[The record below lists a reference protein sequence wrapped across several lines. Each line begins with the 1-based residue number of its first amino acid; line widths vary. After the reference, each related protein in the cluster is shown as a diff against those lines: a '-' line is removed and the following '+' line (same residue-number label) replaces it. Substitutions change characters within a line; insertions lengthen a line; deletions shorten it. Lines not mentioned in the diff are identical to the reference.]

1 MEIENRLKYM
11 RLVNGDIT
19 QEELAKKLGI
29 SRQTV
34 TAIERGKFNP
44 SVKLAL
50 AMAELFN
57 CKVEDIFNI
66 KRKDK

>member
-50 AMAELFN
+50 AMAELFS